1 MPLAVLVDDFPC
13 KCQMVLRTG
22 GVGVIENDRQSV
34 TGTLGEFDIALNDG
48 LEHQLLEVALYLVVN
63 LIGKAQT

>member
-1 MPLAVLVDDFPC
+1 
-13 KCQMVLRTG
+13 MVLRTG